1 AAACGPVS
9 AQVFCLAPLATSVCG
24 PGVLRRGTT
33 ARVAG
38 ERGKKEGGVRRAHGA
53 TRPRAVACAR
63 PAGGRALSPAASRRR
78 GAPPRRHARP
88 PPACAGVGC
97 TTEAASA
104 ASRSPAGDFR
114 HEAKAR
120 VCPPPT

>member
-1 AAACGPVS
+1 RRGLRARERTSLLPGAACDQRVWPG
-9 AQVFCLAPLATSVCG
+9 CAPKGHHSQG
-24 PGVLRRGTT
+24 GGG
-33 ARVAG
+33 AR
-38 ERGKKEGGVRRAHGA
+38 EEAHGA